1 MAASVERVVR
11 FALDPSGWRVRRA
24 VVLERA
30 HPAFRQPT
38 TGVLVGDT
46 LYYVANPGWDRLED
60 DGSVRPAEAPAPTI
74 ILRLPLHR
82 PPVTSRRSRR
92 RAP

>member
-24 VVLERA
+24 EVLERG
-30 HPAFRQPT
+30 HPAFRYPT

-60 DGSVRPAEAPAPTI
+60 DGSVRPAEAPASTVV
-74 ILRLPLHR
+74 LRLPLRQSPAASR
-82 PPVTSRRSRR
+82 PSQEGEP
-92 RAP
+92 